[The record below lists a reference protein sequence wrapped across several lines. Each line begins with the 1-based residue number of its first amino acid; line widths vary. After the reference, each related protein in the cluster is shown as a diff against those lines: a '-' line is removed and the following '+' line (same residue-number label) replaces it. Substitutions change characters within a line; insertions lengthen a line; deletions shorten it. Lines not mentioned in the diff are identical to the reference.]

1 MYNNK
6 MANKKNSKDKK
17 ISGKKKMLIFL
28 IIIVFLGG
36 GGYIGYMKYIAYQKQ
51 LAQQKQKEEELRKQ
65 KLEEEQ
71 KRRALEQATKQ
82 LAKLIAQMREALKK
96 GNYSLVRELAEKA
109 RKIALAYNL
118 SVEEIDK
125 ILKEMNLAIA
135 IAQLSKLE
143 KIDDVYAYLSV
154 RNQLKKIPKYP
165 EIATRWERLWRKTFQ
180 NEYIVLLELSEITS
194 KKASEGDNPEIN
206 YTLSKSY
213 LKKAKSITDSGMAK
227 SDINR
232 ENAIGDLQ
240 SQAYIS
246 NIGRSFHP
254 VSLYR

>member
-1 MYNNK
+1 
-6 MANKKNSKDKK
+6 MANKKNTKDKK

-28 IIIVFLGG
+28 IVIVFLGG
-36 GGYIGYMKYIAYQKQ
+36 GGYIGYMKYMAYQKQ

-65 KLEEEQ
+65 KLVEEQ
-71 KRRALEQATKQ
+71 KRKALEQATKQ
-82 LAKLIAQMREALKK
+82 LAELIAQMREALKK

-109 RKIALAYNL
+109 RKIALVYNL

-135 IAQLSKLE
+135 MAQLSKLE
-143 KIDDVYAYLSV
+143 KIDDIYAYLYV
-154 RNQLKKIPKYP
+154 RSQLKKIPKYP
-165 EIATRWERLWRKTFQ
+165 EIAARWERLWRKTFQ

-194 KKASEGDNPEIN
+194 KKASEGDSSEIN

-213 LKKAKSITDSGMAK
+213 LKKAKSIAASGMVR

-232 ENAIGDLQ
+232 ENAIGDVQ